1 VKRAVLDAA
10 ARTRAAQRLADG
22 SRIVYE
28 QRTAALTAWVKAG
41 RREDLDGWRAALG
54 PLLRLAVLAAA
65 ACVAYAVVR
74 AIPWLM
80 WLLTAWL
87 VRSAWRA
94 APAAQPA
101 TDAPPAEAPDEP
113 DPGPVLALLAEV
125 LEGRPAVHLS
135 EVLTHLQKQGQG
147 EGWKVADLRARF
159 EALGI
164 PVDPKVKVS
173 GIPTRGVRRRDLD
186 SRFPGWETPP
196 DLRFYRAVYPDLP
209 TVSRRISRRST
220 GAALA
225 ARHPAAPDPSRTRDR
240 SQHGTKEDDVCRRAA
255 RP

>member
-1 VKRAVLDAA
+1 MKRAVLDAA

-80 WLLTAWL
+80 WLLTAWW

-94 APAAQPA
+94 APAAQQA
-101 TDAPPAEAPDEP
+101 AGTPPVEAPDQPGVEP
-113 DPGPVLALLAEV
+113 LLALLRQV
-125 LEGRPAVHLS
+125 LGGRPAVHLS
-135 EVLTHLQKQGQG
+135 EVLTHLQAHGQW
-147 EGWKVADLRARF
+147 EGRTVADLRAHF
-159 EALGI
+159 EALRI
-164 PVDPKVKVS
+164 PVDPKVKVGGS
-173 GIPTRGVRRRDLD
+173 PTRGVRRRDLD
-186 SRFPGWETPP
+186 AHFPGWETPP
-196 DLRFYRAVYPDLP
+196 
-209 TVSRRISRRST
+209 VSQQVD
-220 GAALA
+220 AA
-225 ARHPAAPDPSRTRDR
+225 
-240 SQHGTKEDDVCRRAA
+240 
-255 RP
+255 